1 MKKKGLIIA
10 GCTILLLAAGGGAF
24 YYMNQQTNQTDQ
36 PPMPPGMGEDMEIVA
51 ATGTTSTGLSEK
63 ELEFGF
69 LDAELMVDEVYV
81 SSADEVEK
89 GDKVLKITDNSL
101 LEATRELERAH
112 MDASLAYRQG
122 VIDYESGKL
131 EAENELKKSRIAAD
145 FAQAVYEDAI
155 AKAQAD
161 VTRAERAVADAQ
173 EIVDE
178 YTDAIENDYYYTEYE
193 IEAKKAAYEKNVA
206 LFFEKLDDY
215 GYELDDEED
224 DDGDPNTF
232 DIVKKDTKG
241 GSSQDSDGELTVLK
255 LLKSEYQENKE
266 EYDQALKDYE
276 AATEKAKAGIEE
288 ATNTLQQKN
297 LELQE
302 AQIDLEKA
310 QISAQADYDLAV
322 IKGEKAQATY
332 DTEIKRLK
340 EELETLADEETEAQ
354 ENYELFM
361 SVIGDGYIYTE
372 NAGTILMVRA
382 IENTALAKED
392 ILMAYSDADTIQVT
406 ASVDQADISQI
417 KVGDVA
423 AVVMEDYDT
432 YTGVVSKINP
442 VSASES
448 RASVSYTVVLDLEG
462 DISQLSANITANVYF
477 GITGEEYDELSSQ
490 QSSRPQMGGM
500 PQDGNGELPQEGMPQ
515 DGNGELPQEG
525 MPQDRS
531 GELPQGDVS
540 QDMGGNMPQGAQQEQ

>member
-1 MKKKGLIIA
+1 MKKKSLIIA
-10 GCTILLLAAGGGAF
+10 GCAVLLLAAAGGGAF
-24 YYMNQQTNQTDQ
+24 YYMNQQTEQSDK

-51 ATGTTSTGLSEK
+51 ATGTTSTGLTEK

-69 LDAELMVDEVYV
+69 LDTDLMVDEVYV

-89 GDKVLKITDNSL
+89 GDKVLKITDSTL

-122 VIDYESGKL
+122 VIDYETGKL
-131 EAENELKKSRIAAD
+131 EAENELKKSQIAAG
-145 FAQAVYEDAI
+145 FAQVVYEDTI

-173 EIVDE
+173 ELVDE

-193 IEAKKAAYEKNVA
+193 IDEKKAAYEKNVA

-232 DIVKKDTKG
+232 DIVKKTEKG
-241 GSSQDSDGELTVLK
+241 GGGQGNNNAQGNDGELTVLQ

-276 AATEKAKAGIEE
+276 SATEKAKAGIEE
-288 ATNTLQQKN
+288 ATNTLQQKT

-302 AQIDLEKA
+302 AQIDLEKT
-310 QISAQADYDLAV
+310 QVSAQADYDLAL

-332 DTEIKRLK
+332 NTEIKRLT

-382 IENTALAKED
+382 MENTTLAKED

-406 ASVDQADISQI
+406 ASVDQADIAQI

-423 AVVMEDYDT
+423 AIVMEDYDT

-442 VSASES
+442 VSVSES

-477 GITGEEYDELSSQ
+477 GMTGEEYDKLSSQ
-490 QSSRPQMGGM
+490 QSSRPQMGSMPDGKSGNAGM
-500 PQDGNGELPQEGMPQ
+500 PQGESGNAE
-515 DGNGELPQEG
+515 
-525 MPQDRS
+525 
-531 GELPQGDVS
+531 
-540 QDMGGNMPQGAQQEQ
+540 MPQGSMPQGESGNGGSQPEQ